1 MNANHDG
8 KKSDKQR
15 EALRNARNK
24 ELKAVRALDPGFS
37 CQGLVGKFIGVY
49 MQSEVFAKKLQVYY
63 RTDTN
68 KSGKDELQIN
78 VLKAALKHFDLTF
91 PERDLPDLFA
101 GGPGKRGSKS
111 ARQLRNGYLHALSPE
126 DKKEIT
132 SKAKTLVPKLQKFI
146 NNEIVA
152 T

>member
-1 MNANHDG
+1 MEM
-8 KKSDKQR
+8 KSDKQL
-15 EALRNARNK
+15 EALRVARNK
-24 ELKAVRALDPGFS
+24 ELKAVQDLDPGFT

-49 MQSEVFAKKLQVYY
+49 IQSEVFAKKLQVYY

-68 KSGKDELQIN
+68 KSGKDELQIS
-78 VLKAALKHFDLTF
+78 VLKAALKHFNLTF
-91 PERDLPDLFA
+91 SESELPSLFA

-126 DKKEIT
+126 DKKEIL
-132 SKAKTLVPKLQKFI
+132 SKAKTVIQKLQKFI
-146 NNEIVA
+146 NNEIQA